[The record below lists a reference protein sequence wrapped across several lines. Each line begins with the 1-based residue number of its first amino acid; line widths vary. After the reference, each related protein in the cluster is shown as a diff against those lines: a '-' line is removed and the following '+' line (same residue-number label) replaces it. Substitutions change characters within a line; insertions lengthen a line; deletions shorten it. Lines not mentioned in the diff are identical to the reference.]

1 MLKSYKDLARWYPA
15 LDPPAAAARPPVRER
30 PSFTDE
36 SAGGGAARYPH
47 YIRETEPEPFAIAF
61 GDEPATSPSE
71 FTGGWT
77 DWVGDHAPGPDDDY
91 PERPGAVV
99 RFPWDDEADDA
110 AADEPRRAP
119 ADAEPLGRIG
129 RDGPGAAASPYR
141 PGTLRARPS
150 PWRVAIV
157 LTVAVLLLAVA
168 GACALYLLHFRGG
181 ATHSNGPA
189 APAVRLTSVTA
200 DGAATG
206 FCPTERAAQVI
217 RGAEPGGTASG
228 PDAIMWF
235 QHSYY
240 VERSAERARE
250 VVAPGAAI
258 SPASVIQRGID
269 SVPAGTLHCVR
280 VLTVAEDRY
289 TVEVT
294 ERRPG
299 RVPKT
304 YDKQT
309 VTTAVIGGRTLITS
323 IAAG

>member
-1 MLKSYKDLARWYPA
+1 M
-15 LDPPAAAARPPVRER
+15 
-30 PSFTDE
+30 
-36 SAGGGAARYPH
+36 
-47 YIRETEPEPFAIAF
+47 
-61 GDEPATSPSE
+61 
-71 FTGGWT
+71 
-77 DWVGDHAPGPDDDY
+77 
-91 PERPGAVV
+91 
-99 RFPWDDEADDA
+99 
-110 AADEPRRAP
+110 
-119 ADAEPLGRIG
+119 
-129 RDGPGAAASPYR
+129 
-141 PGTLRARPS
+141 
-150 PWRVAIV
+150 
-157 LTVAVLLLAVA
+157 LLLAVA